1 MGKMKTR
8 LVLVLAFI
16 TALEGKNYL
25 IETGDLETS
34 KEGLN
39 YMSEAEAG
47 EDVPCV
53 DNSKHCPVWS
63 KTGECEK
70 NPDYMLVN
78 CRKSCK
84 VCTVDGNWNF
94 WGSWSSCDALS
105 GKRRRTRHCNDPAP
119 KNGGSQCLG
128 SSRLEE
134 DCPEKT
140 MTNGPDADDK
150 D

>member
-25 IETGDLETS
+25 IETGDLEIS

-84 VCTVDGNWNF
+84 VCTGVMIGRSPSLGQSPSNYNHF
-94 WGSWSSCDALS
+94 LHATFRALL
-105 GKRRRTRHCNDPAP
+105 D
-119 KNGGSQCLG
+119 
-128 SSRLEE
+128 
-134 DCPEKT
+134 
-140 MTNGPDADDK
+140 
-150 D
+150 